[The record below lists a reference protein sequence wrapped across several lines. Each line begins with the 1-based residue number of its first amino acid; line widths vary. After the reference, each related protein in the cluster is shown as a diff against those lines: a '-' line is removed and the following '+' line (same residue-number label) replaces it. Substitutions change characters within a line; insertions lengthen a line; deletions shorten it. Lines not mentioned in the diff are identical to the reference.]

1 MSLLNQMHSIKQKV
15 ELLLTK
21 HPHLRDDDFK
31 LVATFHYNEI
41 GAENIKK
48 LSAMDLLQLYADGKL
63 TSGKSITRVRA
74 TIQKDNAPL
83 RGNKYNDRQND
94 GEDFKNNIGDL

>member
-1 MSLLNQMHSIKQKV
+1 MSLLNQMHTIKQKV

-21 HPHLRDDDFK
+21 HAQLRDDDFK

-48 LSAMDLLQLYADGKL
+48 LSAMDVLQMYADRKL
-63 TSGKSITRVRA
+63 SSGKSITRVRA
-74 TIQKDNAPL
+74 AIQKDNPLL
-83 RGNKYNDRQND
+83 RGKKYNDRQSD